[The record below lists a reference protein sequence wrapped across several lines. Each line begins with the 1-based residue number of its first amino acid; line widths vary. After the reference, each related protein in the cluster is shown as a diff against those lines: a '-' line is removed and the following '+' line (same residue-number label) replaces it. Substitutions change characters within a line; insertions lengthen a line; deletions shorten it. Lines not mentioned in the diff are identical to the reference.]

1 MENAK
6 ILPEVER
13 KPESMENEKESFDI
27 FINTMVQ
34 IVEKYGKLVLQD
46 LDCVA

>member
-1 MENAK
+1 
-6 ILPEVER
+6 
-13 KPESMENEKESFDI
+13 MENEKILLNAKQQPENMGNERESYDF
-27 FINTMVQ
+27 FINAMVQ